1 MKKTYVATF
10 YKHYGAMRFLKM
22 NKEKGYKG
30 RMAPVPRSLSSS
42 CGVCVFF
49 AGEPEADFNQSTDLE
64 RILEWDES

>member
-1 MKKTYVATF
+1 
-10 YKHYGAMRFLKM
+10 MRFLKM
-22 NKEKGYKG
+22 IKEKGYKG